1 MISFTSNKIVLDL
14 ETISE
19 QLKTARLEKDLKL
32 HDVARILNINSKYLQ
47 YLEQNE
53 FYKLPAGVYG
63 KSFLKEYAAFLDL
76 DYNEMTG
83 IYEKEMLDGNKAKRG
98 FFSAQVIKNSE
109 FFTPHKLLKG
119 LVVSSIVIVCFAY
132 LGYRLERIT
141 APPVLVLNTPH
152 QDLITEEKTIN
163 ISGLTEAETHI
174 VINGETA
181 LSDNEGNFSKKVD
194 LRNGLNMITIVAK
207 KKHGKEN
214 TITRQILVRE
224 NKL

>member
-1 MISFTSNKIVLDL
+1 MVSFTSNKIVLDL
-14 ETISE
+14 EAISE
-19 QLKTARLEKDLKL
+19 QLKQARQEQGLKL
-32 HDVARILNINSKYLQ
+32 HEIARILNINSKYLQ

-63 KSFLKEYAAFLDL
+63 KSFLKEYAAFLNL
-76 DYNEMTG
+76 DHVEMVE
-83 IYEKEMLDGNKAKRG
+83 IYEKEMFGKKAKES
-98 FFSAQVIKNSE
+98 FFSTQIIKNSE
-109 FFTPHKLLKG
+109 FFTLPKLLKS
-119 LVVSSIVIVCFAY
+119 LAISSIIIICFVY
-132 LGYRLERIT
+132 LGFRLEKIT
-141 APPVLVLNTPH
+141 APPVLILNTPQ

-214 TITRQILVRE
+214 TITRQILVKE